1 MKSTTNSTKKVK
13 YSNVNTKNWTNLK
26 VLVEGMSSTNFF
38 RYGYEV
44 VTSDGD
50 CAEVGELKVSMKL
63 ERKGGRGR

>member
-13 YSNVNTKNWTNLK
+13 HSNVNTKNWTNLK
-26 VLVEGMSSTNFF
+26 VSVEEMSSTNFF

-50 CAEVGELKVSMKL
+50 CVEIGGLLVSMKL
-63 ERKGGRGR
+63 EGRGGK